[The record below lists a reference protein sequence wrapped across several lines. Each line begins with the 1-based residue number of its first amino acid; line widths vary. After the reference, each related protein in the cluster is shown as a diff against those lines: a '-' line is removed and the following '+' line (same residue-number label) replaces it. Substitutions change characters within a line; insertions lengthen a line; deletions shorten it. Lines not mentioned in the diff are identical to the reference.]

1 MIIFNRNNYKT
12 PNMHTSTINNT
23 IYSIDM
29 MIAYIN
35 IMKPDIIE
43 VNVKDYK
50 SALEYKGWGKVNIDK
65 IKLDQEKSKEKKE
78 KYIYKLPPI
87 LLKKKKKK
95 IKTVPK
101 DNGKYSAKDVLENKD
116 KYKKDY
122 EMIKESKLNYPII
135 IYKSK
140 VIDGIHRLA
149 KAHIKGIKKI
159 KAVKFT
165 DKLMNTFI
173 LDKRG
178 NYQKALSHNIHT
190 LINMFYESHIKSFC
204 NSGLQLSNK
213 VKYGLLSKSA
223 LKSYSLIKNRNKI

>member
-1 MIIFNRNNYKT
+1 
-12 PNMHTSTINNT
+12 MHTTIINNV

-29 MIAYIN
+29 MVAYIN

-50 SALEYKGWGKVNIDK
+50 SALENKCWGKVNIDK
-65 IKLDQEKSKEKKE
+65 IKLDQEKPKEKKE

-95 IKTVPK
+95 LKPVPK
-101 DNGKYSAKDVLENKD
+101 DTGKYSAIDVLENKD

-149 KAHIKGIKKI
+149 KAYMKGIKKI
-159 KAVKFT
+159 KAI
-165 DKLMNTFI
+165 KLNDQIMKTFI
-173 LDKRG
+173 LDKKG

-190 LINMFYESHIKSFC
+190 LINMFYDSHIKPFVAVQ
-204 NSGLQLSNK
+204 LPLSNK
-213 VKYGLLSKSA
+213 YKYGLLTKKALSQHA
-223 LKSYSLIKNRNKI
+223 LKIYKKHRAKY